1 MIVLRTMLRLSVLAF
16 ALALVNVAVSI
27 MGTPVVVEVTAE
39 IAILGPVCVTSGLIG
54 VVLIDL
60 LLDGREVAA
69 LISIRS
75 AVRVV
80 AR

>member
-1 MIVLRTMLRLSVLAF
+1 MIVLRMMLRLSVLAF

>member
-1 MIVLRTMLRLSVLAF
+1 
-16 ALALVNVAVSI
+16 

>member
-1 MIVLRTMLRLSVLAF
+1 MMLRLSVLAF